1 MYSWRQASERPH
13 LTNRSIRRGLALVMA
28 ASFWLAAAPLA
39 HATDTLD
46 QSQTAP
52 GFSVTV
58 ASTQMLAQTFTAGMT
73 GQLDMV
79 SLFLGQQFVAG
90 GGAIQIQSVASGKPS
105 GTSLGATAYSGFIP
119 GGWRDYPFGAAVS
132 VTAGT
137 QYAIVVIPDSA
148 SGNTVWLSS
157 KTDLYAGGQAWS
169 GTQATNT
176 WSGLAVDFDFDTWVA
191 TGVNQAPVVAAA
203 SNAVSVNEGAVP
215 TNSGTYSDADG
226 DNVSLTAS
234 AGTLTKTG
242 TSSGTWSWT
251 QAAADE
257 GPSQNVTITADD
269 GNGSTATTL
278 FTLTIGG
285 VDPTALIAGAPASA
299 LEGSTVSLTGSATSP
314 SAGDTFTY
322 SWTVTKNS
330 GAYASGT
337 GATFSF
343 QPNDEGAYAVSLQ
356 ATDDG
361 GFGGTAS
368 ATVNGANVAPTAAI
382 TSVTPAAAPVLVSH
396 EQVTFAG
403 HFSDP
408 GAGDSHTVTWTFGDG
423 ATSTTSFAA
432 GGGADFSVS
441 HAYAKAGAYSV
452 GLAVVDDD
460 GGLGKASTTVVVGTP
475 AQAIASLVGFVQ
487 DLPDLKQFQRN
498 SLLRKLDS
506 LGRSLQRGQ
515 TEAACDQLD
524 TLLHRFAG
532 SKDERYLSAQ
542 DLATLTATI
551 SATELSLGCSSSS
564 DRGSSEANS
573 TGR

>member
-1 MYSWRQASERPH
+1 
-13 LTNRSIRRGLALVMA
+13 L
-28 ASFWLAAAPLA
+28 
-39 HATDTLD
+39 
-46 QSQTAP
+46 
-52 GFSVTV
+52 
-58 ASTQMLAQTFTAGMT
+58 
-73 GQLDMV
+73 GQL
-79 SLFLGQQFVAG
+79 FAAG
-90 GGAIQIQSVASGKPS
+90 GGAIQIQSVAAGRPS

-119 GGWRDYPFGAAVS
+119 AGWRDYPFSAAVS

-137 QYAIVVIPDSA
+137 QYAIVVIPNSA
-148 SGNTVWLSS
+148 SGNTAWGSS
-157 KTDLYAGGQAWS
+157 KTDVYAGGQAWS

-176 WSGLAVDFDFDTWVA
+176 WSGLAFDFEFQTWVA

-203 SNAVSVNEGAVP
+203 SSAITVNEGAAP
-215 TNSGTYSDADG
+215 SNSGTYSDADG
-226 DNVSLTAS
+226 DNVSVTAS

-242 TSSGTWSWT
+242 TSSGNWSWT

-257 GPSQNVTITADD
+257 GPGQSVTITADD

-285 VDPTALIAGAPASA
+285 VAPTAQIAGAPASA

-322 SWTVTKNS
+322 NWTVTKNV
-330 GAYASGT
+330 GAYASGSGT
-337 GATFSF
+337 SFSF
-343 QPNDEGAYAVSLQ
+343 QPDDEGAYAVSLQ

-368 ATVNGANVAPTAAI
+368 ATINGANVAPTAAI
-382 TSVTPAAAPVLVSH
+382 TSVTASAAPVLVSH

-423 ATSTTSFAA
+423 ATSMTSFAA

-441 HAYAKAGAYSV
+441 HAYAKAGTYSV

-524 TLLHRFAG
+524 TLLHRVG
-532 SKDERYLSAQ
+532 TSRDERYLSAQ
-542 DLATLTATI
+542 DLATFAAAV
-551 SATELSLGCSSSS
+551 SATQLSLGCSSTLE
-564 DRGSSEANS
+564 RGSSQAN
-573 TGR
+573 TTER

>member
-1 MYSWRQASERPH
+1 
-13 LTNRSIRRGLALVMA
+13 MA

-46 QSQTAP
+46 QSQTGT

-58 ASTQMLAQTFTAGMT
+58 DSTQMLAQTFTAGMT
-73 GQLDMV
+73 GQLDLL
-79 SLFLGQQFVAG
+79 SLFVGESSG
-90 GGAIQIQSVASGKPS
+90 GGAIQILSVAGGQPSGKP
-105 GTSLGATAYSGFIP
+105 LGATTYSGFLP
-119 GGWRDYPFGAAVS
+119 AQWGDFPLGAAVS

-137 QYAIVVIPDSA
+137 QYAIVVIPN
-148 SGNTVWLSS
+148 SGSLNTVWRSS
-157 KTDLYAGGQAWS
+157 KSDVYAGGQAWS
-169 GTQATNT
+169 GTQATST
-176 WSGLAVDFDFDTWVA
+176 WTQATYPLTSATVDFDFETWVA

-203 SNAVSVNEGAVP
+203 SSAVSVNEGAVP
-215 TNSGTYSDADG
+215 SNSGTYSDADG

-251 QAAADE
+251 QAVADE
-257 GPSQNVTITADD
+257 GPSQSVTITADD
-269 GNGSTATTL
+269 GNGSTATTI
-278 FTLTIGG
+278 FTTTVSG
-285 VDPTALIAGAPASA
+285 VAPTAQIAGAPASA
-299 LEGSTVSLTGSATSP
+299 VEGSTVSLTGSATSP

-322 SWTVTKNS
+322 SWTVTKNG

-337 GATFSF
+337 GASFSF

-361 GFGGTAS
+361 GFSATAPF
-368 ATVNGANVAPTAAI
+368 ATVNGANVAPTATI
-382 TSVTPAAAPVLVSH
+382 TSVSPSAAPVLVSQ

-423 ATSTTSFAA
+423 ATSITSFAA
-432 GGGADFSVS
+432 GGSADFSVS
-441 HAYAKAGAYSV
+441 HAYAKAGTYSV

-460 GGLGKASTTVVVGTP
+460 LGVGNASTTVVVGTP
-475 AQAIASLVGFVQ
+475 AQAIANIVGFAQ

-498 SLLRKLDS
+498 GLLRKLDS
-506 LGRSLQRGQ
+506 VGRSLQHGQ
-515 TEAACDQLD
+515 TEAACNQLD
-524 TLLHRFAG
+524 ALLRGFAG
-532 SKDERYLSAQ
+532 SRDERYLSAQ
-542 DLATLTATI
+542 DLATLRAAI
-551 SATELSLGCSSSS
+551 RATELSLGCSSSS
-564 DRGSSEANS
+564 ERGSSAGDS

>member
-1 MYSWRQASERPH
+1 
-13 LTNRSIRRGLALVMA
+13 MA

-46 QSQTAP
+46 QSQTAT

-58 ASTQMLAQTFTAGMT
+58 DSTQMLAQTFTAGMT
-73 GQLDMV
+73 GQLDLL
-79 SLFLGQQFVAG
+79 SLFVGESSG
-90 GGAIQIQSVASGKPS
+90 GGAIQIQSVAAGGQPS
-105 GTSLGATAYSGFIP
+105 GTSLGATTYSGFLP
-119 GGWRDYPFGAAVS
+119 AQWRDYPLGAAVS
-132 VTAGT
+132 ITAGT
-137 QYAIVVIPDSA
+137 QYAIVVIPN
-148 SGNTVWLSS
+148 SGSTNTVWLSS
-157 KTDLYAGGQAWS
+157 RTDVYAGGQAWS
-169 GTQATNT
+169 GTQATGT
-176 WSGLAVDFDFDTWVA
+176 WTLAPHSPTGAAVDFEFKTWVA

-203 SNAVSVNEGAVP
+203 SSAVSVNEGAVP
-215 TNSGTYSDADG
+215 SNSGTYSDADG

-257 GPSQNVTITADD
+257 GPSQSVTITADD

-278 FTLTIGG
+278 FTLTIVG
-285 VDPTALIAGAPASA
+285 VAPTAQIAGAPATA
-299 LEGSTVSLTGSATSP
+299 LEGATVSLTGSATSP

-322 SWTVTKNS
+322 SWTVTKNG

-337 GATFSF
+337 GASFSF
-343 QPNDEGAYAVSLQ
+343 QPDDEGAYAVSLQ

-361 GFGGTAS
+361 GFSGTAS
-368 ATVNGANVAPTAAI
+368 ATVNGTNVAPTATI
-382 TSVTPAAAPVLVSH
+382 TSVSPSAAPVLVSQ

-408 GAGDSHTVTWTFGDG
+408 GVGDSHTVTWTFGDG

-441 HAYAKAGAYSV
+441 HAYAKAGTYSV

-524 TLLHRFAG
+524 TLLHRFGG

-542 DLATLTATI
+542 DLATLTAI
-551 SATELSLGCSSSS
+551 IRA
-564 DRGSSEANS
+564 
-573 TGR
+573 